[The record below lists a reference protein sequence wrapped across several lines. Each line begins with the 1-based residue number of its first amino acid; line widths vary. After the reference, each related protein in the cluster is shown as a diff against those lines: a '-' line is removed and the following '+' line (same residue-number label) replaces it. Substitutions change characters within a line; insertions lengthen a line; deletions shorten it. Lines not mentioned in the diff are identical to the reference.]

1 MRTLTDWVRERG
13 YEPHNLKLYYEA
25 CTHSSYIN
33 ENDTD
38 VECNERLEFM
48 GDAVLQ
54 IWSSDTLFN
63 MVPPLNEGKMSMI
76 RAQTVCES
84 ALARLNKQ
92 LGWYE
97 FLRLGHGEEK
107 NGGRHKPSILADQF
121 EACMGAIYLDLGY
134 DAAKDILD
142 EYMKPLITAKKPDDV
157 TDFKTQLQ
165 EYVQTDN
172 NRQTIQYRLLEE
184 SGPSNAPK
192 FRMGV
197 FLDDI
202 CMGEGESSSKKRAE
216 QKAAKEALRKL
227 AC

>member
-107 NGGRHKPSILADQF
+107 TVAAINRPFSRTSLKPAWAPFTSILATMRPRIF
-121 EACMGAIYLDLGY
+121 SMN
-134 DAAKDILD
+134 
-142 EYMKPLITAKKPDDV
+142 T
-157 TDFKTQLQ
+157 
-165 EYVQTDN
+165 
-172 NRQTIQYRLLEE
+172 
-184 SGPSNAPK
+184 
-192 FRMGV
+192 
-197 FLDDI
+197 
-202 CMGEGESSSKKRAE
+202 
-216 QKAAKEALRKL
+216 
-227 AC
+227 